1 MFKIKVGGY
10 MDKLEFKT
18 LGKLN
23 RKGKIEV
30 LSVVQGDRQC
40 LCSSGTQAWSL
51 AWHSELMIQCGC
63 GIGNSICHRAAKKKR
78 ERWKKGKSM
87 QRNAK
92 FSD

>member
-1 MFKIKVGGY
+1 

-40 LCSSGTQAWSL
+40 LCSSGTQA
-51 AWHSELMIQCGC
+51 
-63 GIGNSICHRAAKKKR
+63 
-78 ERWKKGKSM
+78 
-87 QRNAK
+87 
-92 FSD
+92 